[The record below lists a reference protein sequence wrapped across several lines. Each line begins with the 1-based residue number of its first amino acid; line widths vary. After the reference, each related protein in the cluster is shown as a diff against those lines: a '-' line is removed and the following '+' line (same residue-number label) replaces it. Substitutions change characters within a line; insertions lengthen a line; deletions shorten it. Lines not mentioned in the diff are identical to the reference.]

1 MREKYLRIF
10 KISRTWL
17 LMDAAGLLLT
27 CALLFMQR
35 VPADSTCSSLMEDF
49 LSSLK
54 LTLQVRKAAELLP
67 PEFIC

>member
-1 MREKYLRIF
+1 
-10 KISRTWL
+10 
-17 LMDAAGLLLT
+17 MDAAGLLLT

-35 VPADSTCSSLMEDF
+35 VSADSTCSSLMEDF